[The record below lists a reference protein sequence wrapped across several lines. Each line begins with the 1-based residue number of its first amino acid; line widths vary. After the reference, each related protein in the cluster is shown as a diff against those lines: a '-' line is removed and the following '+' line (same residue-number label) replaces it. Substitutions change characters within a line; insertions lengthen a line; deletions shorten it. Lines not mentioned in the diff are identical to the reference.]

1 MIWLR
6 KNLFS
11 TWYNSLFTIICL
23 AIIFF
28 FGWNLINW
36 IFTQAQ
42 WEVVEANLRI
52 FMVGRYPQSL
62 YWRVWISALIA
73 SILTFLTLG
82 VFSAKEN
89 LPKITLIITA
99 FLFSFLLIVLPV
111 DLNSRLLLL
120 GIGFSGFISFW
131 LGKKSSKLISPYL
144 AFAWLLSFPII
155 LYLIGGGLGLRS
167 VLFSILS
174 IVFTGDLNSRLLL
187 LGIGVLTFISFWVVT
202 KKAKLI
208 SPYLAFAWLLSFSII
223 LWLIGGGLG
232 LRSVSSSDWNGLL
245 LTLLMAAIS
254 IVLSFPIGI
263 LLALGRT
270 SDLPIVKWFS
280 ILYIEIIRGLPLIG
294 ILFLAQVMLPL
305 FLPIRLDRVLRG
317 VAGLILF
324 SAAYMAENVRGGLQ
338 SVPRGQVEAAKV
350 LGLNPALVLLLIVLP
365 QALRAVIPAI
375 VGQFIGLFK
384 DTSLLSLVGL
394 LELTGIA
401 RSILAQPQF
410 LGRYAEVYLFIGLIY
425 WVFCYSMSLA
435 SRKLETVNSE
445 Q

>member
-1 MIWLR
+1 MN
-6 KNLFS
+6 KNLFN

-23 AIIFF
+23 VIIFF

-42 WEVVEANLRI
+42 WQVIEANLRI
-52 FMVGRYPQSL
+52 FMVGRYPQPL
-62 YWRVWISALIA
+62 YGRVWISSLIA
-73 SILTFLTLG
+73 ASLTFLTAG
-82 VFSAKEN
+82 VFLSKQN
-89 LPKITLIITA
+89 ISKITLIITA
-99 FLFSFLLIVLPV
+99 FLFSLLLIVLPI
-111 DLNSRLLLL
+111 DINSRLLLL
-120 GIGFSGFISFW
+120 GIGFSIVISFL
-131 LGKKSSKLISPYL
+131 LGKNFPKLISPYL

-155 LYLIGGGLGLRS
+155 LFL
-167 VLFSILS
+167 V
-174 IVFTGDLNSRLLL
+174 
-187 LGIGVLTFISFWVVT
+187 
-202 KKAKLI
+202 
-208 SPYLAFAWLLSFSII
+208 
-223 LWLIGGGLG
+223 GGGLG

-245 LTLLMAAIS
+245 LTLLMAAVS

-270 SDLPIVKWFS
+270 SDLPVVKWFS

-435 SRKLETVNSE
+435 SRKLENRS
-445 Q
+445 

>member
-1 MIWLR
+1 MSWLH

-11 TWYNSLFTIICL
+11 TWYNTLLTIICL
-23 AIIFF
+23 VIIFF
-28 FGWNLINW
+28 SGWNLINW

-42 WEVVEANLRI
+42 WQVVEANLRI

-62 YWRVWISALIA
+62 YWRVWISSLIA
-73 SILTFLTLG
+73 ASLTFLTVGIFL
-82 VFSAKEN
+82 AKQN
-89 LPKITLIITA
+89 FPKLTIIITA

-111 DLNSRLLLL
+111 EINSRLWLIS
-120 GIGFSGFISFW
+120 IGFSIAISFL
-131 LGKKSSKLISPYL
+131 LGKKFSKTISRYL
-144 AFAWLLSFPII
+144 AFAWILSFPII
-155 LYLIGGGLGLRS
+155 LFIIGGGLGLR
-167 VLFSILS
+167 
-174 IVFTGDLNSRLLL
+174 
-187 LGIGVLTFISFWVVT
+187 
-202 KKAKLI
+202 A
-208 SPYLAFAWLLSFSII
+208 
-223 LWLIGGGLG
+223 
-232 LRSVSSSDWNGLL
+232 VSSSDWNGLL

-270 SDLPIVKWFS
+270 SELPVVKWFS

-338 SVPRGQVEAAKV
+338 SVPRGQIEAAKV

-401 RSILAQPQF
+401 GSILAQPEF
-410 LGRYAEVYLFIGLIY
+410 LGHYAEVYLFIGLIY
-425 WVFCYSMSLA
+425 GVFCYSMSLA
-435 SRKLETVNSE
+435 SRKLEVSG
-445 Q
+445 